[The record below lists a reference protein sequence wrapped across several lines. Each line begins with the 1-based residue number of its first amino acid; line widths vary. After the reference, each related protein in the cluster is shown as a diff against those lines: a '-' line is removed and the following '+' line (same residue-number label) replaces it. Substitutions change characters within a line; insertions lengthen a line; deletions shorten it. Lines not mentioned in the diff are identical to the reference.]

1 MKPAN
6 QSPSGLH
13 LAVSIADLKEEP
25 SRYHV
30 VATEAE
36 RTALAQRFGL
46 RRLAAMEADVTIA
59 QLHGGVAMRVEGR
72 IQADLTQD
80 CVVSLE
86 PVDQHIDDKFTLDF
100 GEPADV
106 VDTETGELLLSAD
119 QDDPEPMPHGELD
132 LGELLAEH
140 LALAIDP
147 YPRKPGIALDQVLQ
161 TNGITLEGAQQSPF
175 AVLSGLKNKR

>member
-6 QSPSGLH
+6 QLPAGLH
-13 LAVSIADLKEEP
+13 LAVSLADLKEEP

-30 VATEAE
+30 VANEAE
-36 RTALAQRFGL
+36 RAALAERFGL
-46 RRLAAMEADVTIA
+46 RSLTAMVADVTIA
-59 QLHGGVAMRVEGR
+59 RLHGGAAMRVEGR
-72 IQADLTQD
+72 IQADLSQD

-86 PVDQHIDDKFTLDF
+86 PVQQHIDDKFTLDF

-106 VDTETGELLLSAD
+106 LDTETGELVLSPDPDA
-119 QDDPEPMPHGELD
+119 PEPLPHGELD

-147 YPRKPGIALDQVLQ
+147 YPRKPGIELDQVLQ
-161 TNGITLEGAQQSPF
+161 THGISLEGAQQSPF
-175 AVLSGLKNKR
+175 AVLSGLKNKP

>member
-6 QSPSGLH
+6 QAPAGLH
-13 LAVSIADLKEEP
+13 LAVSLADLKEEP

-36 RTALAQRFGL
+36 RAALAQRFGL
-46 RRLAAMEADVTIA
+46 RGLSAMEADVA
-59 QLHGGVAMRVEGR
+59 VARLHGGAALRVEGR
-72 IQADLTQD
+72 IRADLTQD

-86 PVDQHIDDKFTLDF
+86 PVQQHIDDKFTLDF
-100 GEPADV
+100 GETADV
-106 VDTETGELLLSAD
+106 LDTETGELVLSAD
-119 QDDPEPMPHGELD
+119 QDAPEPMPSGELD

-161 TNGITLEGAQQSPF
+161 SNGITLEGAQQSPF
-175 AVLSGLKNKR
+175 AVLSGLKNKP